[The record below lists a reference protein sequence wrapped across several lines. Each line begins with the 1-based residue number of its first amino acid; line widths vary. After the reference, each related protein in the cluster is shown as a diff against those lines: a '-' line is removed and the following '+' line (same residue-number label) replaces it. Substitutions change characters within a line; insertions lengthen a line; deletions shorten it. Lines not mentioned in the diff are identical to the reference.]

1 METSMIALPQ
11 TWPELSTEVVG
22 LFESEALQHPTWA
35 DIQNRWG
42 LALLAGGR
50 FGEARAAFERALER
64 NPRYAW
70 AAMNHLQA
78 LALLGETEA
87 ARVRLADAPWPSQ
100 GCHEFAEAF
109 IALCANEAFPQES
122 WSLLPGDTSGRPDF
136 VRLRVALLRTKDR
149 KLAESAWQSARG
161 AFPEDLPDWANP
173 LNPAPDM
180 PYWLLSFVPGLYQ
193 LMKDASTWEARL
205 GRTVDATTFAYCMPA
220 FWYDLGAAW
229 CQRGFLANLAADE
242 EGALIAYKRA
252 VDASPTSPEPW
263 IALAYLWSAA
273 GDLTQADEA
282 LRQSLDRAPAY
293 ADLHYQR
300 GLLDH
305 ARGDTRAA
313 LRSFRAALKQN
324 PNYIVARMQEAES
337 LFKLEDWAGAR
348 SSFLRVVNAGL
359 ESVDIWLRLGQ
370 SEEKLSHPAQA
381 EVAYRRAALF
391 DPQSALP
398 FFHLG
403 CLHRDRGD
411 REKAKRAWKRFLSL
425 AGDSEEAAAIKAE
438 LNEGD
443 A

>member
-1 METSMIALPQ
+1 
-11 TWPELSTEVVG
+11 
-22 LFESEALQHPTWA
+22 
-35 DIQNRWG
+35 
-42 LALLAGGR
+42 
-50 FGEARAAFERALER
+50 
-64 NPRYAW
+64 
-70 AAMNHLQA
+70 
-78 LALLGETEA
+78 
-87 ARVRLADAPWPSQ
+87 
-100 GCHEFAEAF
+100 
-109 IALCANEAFPQES
+109 
-122 WSLLPGDTSGRPDF
+122 
-136 VRLRVALLRTKDR
+136 
-149 KLAESAWQSARG
+149 ARG

-305 ARGDTRAA
+305 A
-313 LRSFRAALKQN
+313 
-324 PNYIVARMQEAES
+324 
-337 LFKLEDWAGAR
+337 
-348 SSFLRVVNAGL
+348 
-359 ESVDIWLRLGQ
+359 
-370 SEEKLSHPAQA
+370 
-381 EVAYRRAALF
+381 
-391 DPQSALP
+391 
-398 FFHLG
+398 
-403 CLHRDRGD
+403 
-411 REKAKRAWKRFLSL
+411 
-425 AGDSEEAAAIKAE
+425 
-438 LNEGD
+438 
-443 A
+443 